1 MIELPQ
7 QWRVFLVQSLDEFLG
22 ELDDTDDTDA
32 ITEVVTER
40 IEDVATEVNGV
51 EAEDLLSQFEAQLAN
66 SSSLA
71 GALSDVIDSDADF
84 DFTGEAIVSTIE
96 QLCEIEYIQ
105 SDVEHDT
112 AGLFGSGEDFD
123 NDDDDGGFDLSF

>member
-7 QWRVFLVQSLDEFLG
+7 RWRALLVQSLDEYLG

-51 EAEDLLSQFEAQLAN
+51 EAEDLLSQFESQLAN

-71 GALSDVIDSDADF
+71 GALSDVIDADADF
-84 DFTGEAIVSTIE
+84 DYTGEAIVSAIE
-96 QLCEIEYIQ
+96 QLCEIEYME
-105 SDVEHDT
+105 SDADHDA
-112 AGLFGSGEDFD
+112 AGLFGSGDD
-123 NDDDDGGFDLSF
+123 YDDDDDGGFDLSF